1 MFVVAH
7 GVDRIG
13 RRYIQVFVMCFDLDT
28 SGGEMILGGG
38 GRGVELMILVEVV
51 SEHVAFYIK

>member
-1 MFVVAH
+1 V
-7 GVDRIG
+7 
-13 RRYIQVFVMCFDLDT
+13 CFDLDA

-51 SEHVAFYIK
+51 SEYVAFYIK